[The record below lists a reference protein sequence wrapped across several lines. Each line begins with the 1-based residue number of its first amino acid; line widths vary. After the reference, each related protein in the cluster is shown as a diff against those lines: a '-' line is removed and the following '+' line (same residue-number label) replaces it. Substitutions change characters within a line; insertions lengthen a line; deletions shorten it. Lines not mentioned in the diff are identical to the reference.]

1 MKRVFA
7 IVAALSAAVGI
18 SVVNAPASTARAIE
32 LPDLLGQLDS
42 LLGFED
48 DLLSCTEFVP
58 QAISLQQVPTT
69 LDVMVLLDGV
79 DQSVAEEAVTAMR
92 VAYDPLDMTVVA
104 SYQPVSFTTTDAVE
118 LNQAAKDHFGGQ
130 RPPGFDVVYTMTS
143 KDITSDGP
151 LGGNVA
157 GMADCIGG
165 IRYPDKAFA
174 VGEVIE
180 DGPGGLLGIP
190 IPLLSGSDQT
200 GKTMAHEI
208 GHLLGGHH
216 HYFSPEGLLADD
228 PNIGSLMGPSIGIIS
243 LRFSTLNAIMVR
255 GHMELYGN

>member
-1 MKRVFA
+1 MKRALAVL
-7 IVAALSAAVGI
+7 AALAAAIAVSAA
-18 SVVNAPASTARAIE
+18 NAPTSNAQAIE
-32 LPDLLGQLDS
+32 LPDLLGEVDE
-42 LLGFED
+42 LLGFEEA
-48 DLLSCTEFVP
+48 LLSCTEFIP

-79 DQSVAEEAVTAMR
+79 ERSVAEAAVEDMR
-92 VAYDPLDMTVVA
+92 VAYSPLDITVVA
-104 SYQPVSFTTTDAVE
+104 DYQSVSFTTTDAAE
-118 LNQAAKDHFGGQ
+118 LNQAAKDHFGGE
-130 RPPGFDVVYTMTS
+130 RPAGFDVVYTMTS

-165 IRYPDKAFA
+165 IRYPDRAFA
-174 VGEVIE
+174 VGEVIA

-216 HYFSPEGLLADD
+216 HYFSPEGLLAAD
-228 PNIGSLMGPSIGIIS
+228 PNIGSLMGPSLGIIS
-243 LRFSTLNAIMVR
+243 LKFSTLNSLMVR
-255 GHMELYGN
+255 GHMELYG